1 MNFWMEEIPYLD
13 QKNKNFEEIS
23 DLILKKYNYLED
35 KNDIFSDQQDN
46 FDDTFMIIKFNDFEE
61 KVIQG
66 IIIKENA
73 FKELDKEIN
82 YEEYLTKLIKN
93 LNILKARKKN

>member
-1 MNFWMEEIPYLD
+1 MKIQKKKNYVNFVYKLLGMNFWMEEIPYLD

-35 KNDIFSDQQDN
+35 KNDISSDQQDN

-61 KVIQG
+61 KFFQG

-73 FKELDKEIN
+73 FKELDKEI
-82 YEEYLTKLIKN
+82 K
-93 LNILKARKKN
+93 

>member
-1 MNFWMEEIPYLD
+1 MKIQKKKYKISANFVYKLIGMNFWMEEIPYLD

-46 FDDTFMIIKFNDFEE
+46 LDDTFMIIKFNNFE
-61 KVIQG
+61 V
-66 IIIKENA
+66 
-73 FKELDKEIN
+73 
-82 YEEYLTKLIKN
+82 
-93 LNILKARKKN
+93 